1 MEGTMSEPSIVDI
14 IRVLIP
20 ADRLA
25 MLDLL
30 GFLAGSMVAFSGIP
44 KVLQRVR
51 QIRRGEGRFDEADL
65 WRDSAQAVGNLLWV
79 IVGASLGLMSVT
91 TFCTMQAGLM
101 ATLVALNLRLRRN
114 EGTTWRAARVAQ
126 LPPA

>member
-1 MEGTMSEPSIVDI
+1 MSELSMLDI
-14 IRVLIP
+14 LKALVP

-65 WRDSAQAVGNLLWV
+65 WRDSAQAVGNTLWV
-79 IVGASLGLMSVT
+79 IVGVSLGLVSVA

-101 ATLVALNLRLRRN
+101 ATLVILNLRLRRN
-114 EGTTWRAARVAQ
+114 EGSAWRAARVPD
-126 LPPA
+126 LPRA